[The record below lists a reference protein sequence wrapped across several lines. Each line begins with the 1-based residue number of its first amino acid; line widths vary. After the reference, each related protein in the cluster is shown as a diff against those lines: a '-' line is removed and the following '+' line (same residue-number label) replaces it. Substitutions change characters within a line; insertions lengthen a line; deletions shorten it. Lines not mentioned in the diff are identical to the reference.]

1 MSSDL
6 SELLSLVF
14 SSAMHVLDA
23 EVVATRLLRWLQHE
37 WRWQAGT
44 FWLGQL
50 NATCYDRIDI
60 SKSCENLIGKAA
72 LRSKL
77 NNLGHLLTTERK
89 FHSKRNFPLFYCSVP
104 KRYSWRS
111 SYMRLE
117 LPYLM
122 GLGLQVNI
130 IRKGNRKNEIS
141 PQNLRLNVE
150 RVPRCCAIK
159 TSISRHDPGFVH
171 LS

>member
-1 MSSDL
+1 
-6 SELLSLVF
+6 
-14 SSAMHVLDA
+14 
-23 EVVATRLLRWLQHE
+23 
-37 WRWQAGT
+37 
-44 FWLGQL
+44 
-50 NATCYDRIDI
+50 
-60 SKSCENLIGKAA
+60 
-72 LRSKL
+72 
-77 NNLGHLLTTERK
+77 
-89 FHSKRNFPLFYCSVP
+89 
-104 KRYSWRS
+104 
-111 SYMRLE
+111 MRLE

-159 TSISRHDPGFVH
+159 TSISRHDPRFVH